1 MVNNVRVVKCRSCST
16 KNKIPSFKINS
27 IPICGNCSAKL
38 PEGIHFRLFRSLKFN
53 WEWCVLIIVIGSLL
67 LIDSS
72 VPSDKHSTTK
82 ASSCSPVFVKT
93 GIYQTYSNKNQIAP
107 LSIVTSTGLN
117 YFVKI
122 VDATTNQTIIEG
134 YIIGGMTLDI
144 NVPLGSY
151 RLKYASGNTWCGKN
165 ELFGSKTQYD
175 EAQST
180 FNFSLENGVI
190 SGYTVELIAQ
200 SNGNLQTRRISSSN
214 F

>member
-1 MVNNVRVVKCRSCST
+1 MRIVKCRSCST

-38 PEGIHFRLFRSLKFN
+38 SEGIHFKLFRLLKFN
-53 WEWCVLIIVIGSLL
+53 WEWCVLITVIGSLL

-72 VPSDKHSTTK
+72 VPRTEK
-82 ASSCSPVFVKT
+82 APTCSPVFVKT

-122 VDATTNQTIIEG
+122 VDATTNQNIIEG

-151 RLKYASGNTWCGKN
+151 RLKYASGNTWCGRN
-165 ELFGSKTQYD
+165 ELFGSKTQYS

-190 SGYTVELIAQ
+190 SGYTIELIAQ
-200 SNGNLQTRRISSSN
+200 QNGNLNTRRISSTN

>member
-1 MVNNVRVVKCRSCST
+1 MVNNVRIVKCRSCST
-16 KNKIPSFKINS
+16 KNKIPNFKINL
-27 IPICGNCSAKL
+27 IPICGSCSAKL
-38 PEGIHFRLFRSLKFN
+38 PEGIHFRLFRLLKFN

-67 LIDSS
+67 LIDRSVSS
-72 VPSDKHSTTK
+72 YKHSTTK
-82 ASSCSPVFVKT
+82 APSCSPVFVKT
-93 GIYQTYSNKNQIAP
+93 GIYQTYLNNNQIAP
-107 LSIVTSTGLN
+107 LSIVTSTGLD

-151 RLKYASGNTWCGKN
+151 RLKYASGNTWCGRS
-165 ELFGSKTQYD
+165 ELFGNKTQYD

-180 FNFSLENGVI
+180 FNFSLENGVV